1 MACVAGCW
9 QDTVQWYG
17 RYKLWRALVDAILTD
32 LVLENLS
39 VGTLSK
45 VSLTVPDGQVACLS
59 GPSGSGKSR
68 LLRAVADLEPHGGRV
83 ALGDTAQL
91 DVPAHQWRSRVVMVP
106 ADSQWWFDDVGDH
119 FPDDAKAR
127 LPSALGFPAGVMDW
141 SVSRLS
147 SGERQRL
154 ALWRALALQPE
165 ALLLDEPTANLDN
178 DSTEAIENWL
188 LEEIRR
194 RRIATFWVAHDPA
207 QIHRVADARYRI
219 HGNRLER
226 DHGSD

>member
-1 MACVAGCW
+1 M
-9 QDTVQWYG
+9 
-17 RYKLWRALVDAILTD
+17 TD
-32 LVLENLS
+32 LVLKNLC
-39 VGTLSK
+39 VGTLSN
-45 VSLTVPDGQVACLS
+45 VSLTVTGGQVVCLS

-68 LLRAVADLEPHGGRV
+68 LLRAVADLEPHDGRV
-83 ALGDTAQL
+83 SLGDTAQT

-106 ADSQWWFDDVGDH
+106 ADSQWWFDEVDGH
-119 FPDDAKAR
+119 FPDAAKAG
-127 LPSALGFPAGVMDW
+127 LPSALGFPPEVMGW

-178 DSTEAIENWL
+178 DSTRTVEAWL

-194 RRIATFWVAHDPA
+194 RKIAVLWVAHDPG
-207 QIHRVADARYRI
+207 QIHRVADAHYRI
-219 HGNRLER
+219 HGTSLER
-226 DHGSD
+226 VHGSD